1 MIAKKKK
8 IAAAVTAG
16 SLAAI
21 VLLSGTYAWQSISQ
35 QAKNEVSGTATN
47 PGGRL
52 HDDFDG
58 RNKDVYV
65 ENFTD
70 PENGGVPI
78 FARIRLD
85 EYMELGTD
93 AGKNTDLED
102 RDATPLVEG
111 AKINDTS
118 TWTTHIPTADDTAT
132 CSNGSP
138 NTFHEYW
145 KWTMGGSTVYMP
157 TFNKNKD
164 SLKADINGTYAGVDS
179 IPYADY
185 KKYSEGDKKTGSA
198 VYDNDVNNIEDENIT
213 QATETHTAQKTQ
225 SATVVTM
232 AQWIKDGR
240 QVGNFWVYDTDGWA
254 YWANAIQPGE
264 ATGLLLDRIDLKSDP
279 TDDWYYSINVV
290 AQFATA
296 EDWGEGDNS
305 GFYDTTKGTA
315 PSNDALFLLN
325 QAAGKAQ
332 TVTVTEASS
341 KNTVTPG
348 ESLSFSAKITLNEV
362 PVEKQDV
369 TWAVFGN
376 TSDDTKIGQDGT
388 LTVADDETAVT
399 LTVQATSNANSKS
412 IGRYEIAVVQNP

>member
-1 MIAKKKK
+1 MITKKKK

-35 QAKNEVSGTATN
+35 QAKNEVSGTAMN

-65 ENFTD
+65 ENFMT
-70 PENGGVPI
+70 EEEGGVPI

-85 EYMELGTD
+85 EYMEFGTD
-93 AGKNTDLED
+93 AGKNTESAD
-102 RDATPLVEG
+102 RDATPFVDG

-118 TWTTHIPTADDTAT
+118 TWTTHIPTADDLAA
-132 CSNGSP
+132 CENGSP
-138 NTFHEYW
+138 VTFHEYW
-145 KWTMGGSTVYMP
+145 KWTMGGETVYMP

-164 SLKADINGTYAGVDS
+164 SLKADINGTYQGVDS
-179 IPYADY
+179 VPYADY
-185 KKYSEGDKKTGSA
+185 VKYSEGDNKTGSA
-198 VYDNDVNNIEDENIT
+198 VYDDDVNNIEDENVT

-225 SATVVTM
+225 NATVISM
-232 AQWIKDGR
+232 DKWIADGR
-240 QVGNFWVYDTDGWA
+240 DVGNFWVYDTDGWA

-279 TDDWYYSINVV
+279 TEDWYYSINVV

-325 QAAGKAQ
+325 QAAGKAP
-332 TVTVTEASS
+332 TVTVTEAGG
-341 KNTVTPG
+341 KNTVSPG
-348 ESLSFSAKITLNEV
+348 ESLSFTSKVTLNDVEV
-362 PVEKQDV
+362 ENQNV
-369 TWAVFGN
+369 TWAVLGN
-376 TSDDTKIGQDGT
+376 TSADTTIEQNGT
-388 LTVADDETAVT
+388 LTVGAGETATT

-412 IGRYEIAVVQNP
+412 IGRYEIAVLQNP

>member
-1 MIAKKKK
+1 MKEKKKK
-8 IAAAVTAG
+8 LVAAVTAG

-93 AGKNTDLED
+93 AGKNTDLEN

-118 TWTTHIPTADDTAT
+118 TWTTHIPKDGDTAT

-145 KWTMGGSTVYMP
+145 KWTMGGETVYMP

-164 SLKADINGTYAGVDS
+164 SLKADINGTYAGVGGV
-179 IPYADY
+179 PYADY

-198 VYDNDVNNIEDENIT
+198 VYDDDVNNVEDGNVT

-225 SATVVTM
+225 SATVMTM
-232 AQWIKDGR
+232 AQWIDGGR
-240 QVGNFWVYDTDGWA
+240 KLGNFWVYDTDGWA

-264 ATGLLLDRIDLKSDP
+264 ATGLLLNRIDLKSDP

-325 QAAGKAQ
+325 QAAGKAP
-332 TVTVTEASS
+332 TVTVTEASG

-348 ESLSFSAKITLNEV
+348 ENLSFSAKITLNEV
-362 PVEKQDV
+362 PTEKQDV

-376 TSDDTKIGQDGT
+376 TSDDTKIAQDGT
-388 LTVADDETAVT
+388 LTVGSDETAVT
-399 LTVQATSNANSKS
+399 LTVQAKSNENSKS